1 MADKDYYKL
10 LGVSKNATEE
20 DIKKAYRRLALR
32 YHPDKN
38 RAPGASERFKE
49 ITEAYTVLR
58 DKKTRE
64 EYDRSVE
71 DGGKGEIRW
80 PSRTHPDSGPTRSTS
95 VRVDDPSPLPR
106 EPSRS
111 AGTCS
116 TPLISTLR
124 TRTAR
129 SATTFA

>member
-80 PSRTHPDSGPTRSTS
+80 PSRTHPTVGRPVQPRCVWTTQAHCRGNLLVRRGP
-95 VRVDDPSPLPR
+95 VPHL
-106 EPSRS
+106 
-111 AGTCS
+111 
-116 TPLISTLR
+116 
-124 TRTAR
+124 
-129 SATTFA
+129 